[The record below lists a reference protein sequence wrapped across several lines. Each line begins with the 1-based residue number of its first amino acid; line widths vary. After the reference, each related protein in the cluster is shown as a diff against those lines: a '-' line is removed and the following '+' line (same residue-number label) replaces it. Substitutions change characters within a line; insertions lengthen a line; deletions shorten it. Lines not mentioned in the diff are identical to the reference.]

1 MMGTADPQPSMFYQ
15 ITLEQFVTTDHP
27 LRKIRPLIDTV
38 RLRQLCEPLYAEGGR
53 PSIPPEQLFLALLG
67 GYLVGVTSERALVRE
82 LTGNLALRWFVGL
95 DLDQTPW
102 DHSTFSQN
110 RKRRF
115 TKSGLLEQLFDETVA
130 LAIKQKLV
138 SQHTTLD
145 GTLVQANAS
154 QKSFVPIEVFLRPED
169 YKKRIRSL
177 DQTPEEDLG
186 NPTVTFRG
194 ERRSNQTHVSTTDPD
209 AKLANKGNGTAAMV
223 GYTVNGLM
231 ENRHWL
237 LLGINVESFRGL
249 ASERDGGRNLIDA
262 FHHKHGRRIHTV
274 GADKGYFAKP
284 FLTALFRRHI
294 RPHIAAKTTGQEPV
308 HQRVRRLGRTTGYR
322 RSQRARK
329 KIEEL
334 WGEAKCWH
342 GFRRFQRRGLV
353 QVRDEAYLMGWLLNL
368 KRLAKLLPVPALREH
383 RGAANA

>member
-1 MMGTADPQPSMFYQ
+1 MMGTSDPQPSMFYH
-15 ITLEQFVTTDHP
+15 ITLEQFVTADHP
-27 LRKIRPLIDTV
+27 MRKIRPLINTE
-38 RLRQLCEPLYAEGGR
+38 RIRQLCEPLYADVGR

-67 GYLVGVTSERALVRE
+67 GYLLGVPSERALVRE
-82 LTGNLALRWFVGL
+82 LTGNLVLRWFVGL
-95 DLDQTPW
+95 DLDQQPW

-115 TKSGLLEQLFDETVA
+115 TESGLLERLFDETVA

-145 GTLVQANAS
+145 GPLVQANAS
-154 QKSFVPIEVFLRPED
+154 HKSFVPMEVFLKPEE
-169 YKKRIRSL
+169 YKRRIRSL
-177 DQTPEEDLG
+177 EAGPEPDQDQDRG

-231 ENRHWL
+231 ENRHRL
-237 LLGINVESFRGL
+237 LVGINVESFRGP
-249 ASERDGGRNLIDA
+249 ASETDGGRNLLDT
-262 FHHKHGRRIHTV
+262 FHRKHGRRIQTV
-274 GADKGYFAKP
+274 GADKGYFAKS
-284 FLTALFRRHI
+284 FLTALVRRRI
-294 RPHIAAKTTGQEPV
+294 TPHIAAKTTGREAV
-308 HQRVRRLGRTTGYR
+308 HQRVRRLSCTIGYQL
-322 RSQRARK
+322 SQRARK

-342 GFRRFQRRGLV
+342 GFRRFRRRGLI

-368 KRLAKLLPVPALREH
+368 KRLATVLPAPA
-383 RGAANA
+383 

>member
-1 MMGTADPQPSMFYQ
+1 MMGTADPQPSLFYH
-15 ITLEQFVTTDHP
+15 ISLEQYVTADHP
-27 LRKIRPLIDTV
+27 MRKIRPLIDAE
-38 RLRQLCEPLYAEGGR
+38 RIRQLCEPLYAETGR

-67 GYLVGVTSERALVRE
+67 GYLLGVSSERALVRE
-82 LTGNLALRWFVGL
+82 LTGNLVLRWFIGL
-95 DLDQTPW
+95 DLDQMPW

-115 TKSGLLEQLFDETVA
+115 TESGLLERLFDETVA

-138 SQHTTLD
+138 SHHTTLD

-154 QKSFVPIEVFLRPED
+154 HKSFVSMEVFLKPEE
-169 YKKRIRSL
+169 YKRRIRL
-177 DQTPEEDLG
+177 VDAEPDQDSG

-209 AKLANKGNGTAAMV
+209 AKLANKGNGTAAIV

-231 ENRHWL
+231 ENRHRIL
-237 LLGINVESFRGL
+237 VGINVETFRGP
-249 ASERDGGRNLIDA
+249 ASEMEGGRGLIDA
-262 FHHKHGRRIHTV
+262 FHKKQGTRIKTV

-284 FLTALFRRHI
+284 FLAALFRR
-294 RPHIAAKTTGQEPV
+294 RLKPHVAAKVTGRETV
-308 HQRVRRLGRTTGYR
+308 HQRVRRMSRTVGYQL
-322 RSQRARK
+322 SQRTRK

-342 GFRRFQRRGLV
+342 GFRRFRRRGLR
-353 QVRDEAYLMGWLLNL
+353 QVRDEAYLMGWVLNL
-368 KRLAKLLPVPALREH
+368 KRLSKLMPAPT
-383 RGAANA
+383 

>member
-1 MMGTADPQPSMFYQ
+1 MMGTADPQPSMFYH
-15 ITLEQFVTTDHP
+15 INLEQYVTADHP
-27 LRKIRPLIDTV
+27 MRKIRPLIDTA
-38 RLRQLCEPLYAEGGR
+38 RIRALCAPLYADIGR

-67 GYLVGVTSERALVRE
+67 GYLLGVTSERALVRE
-82 LTGNLALRWFVGL
+82 LTGNLVLRWFVGL
-95 DLDQTPW
+95 DLDQLPW

-115 TKSGLLEQLFDETVA
+115 TESGLLERLFDETVA
-130 LAIKQKLV
+130 LAIKRKLV
-138 SQHTTLD
+138 SHHTTLD

-154 QKSFVPIEVFLRPED
+154 HKSFVPMDVFLTPAEYNR
-169 YKKRIRSL
+169 RIRSL
-177 DQTPEEDLG
+177 DAGLEPDQDPG

-231 ENRHWL
+231 ENRHRL
-237 LLGINVESFRGL
+237 LLGINVASFRGP
-249 ASERDGGRNLIDA
+249 ASETDGGRELLDR
-262 FHHKHGRRIHTV
+262 FHATHDVRIQTV
-274 GADKGYFAKP
+274 GADKVYFAQP
-284 FLTALFRRHI
+284 FLTALFRRRI
-294 RPHIAAKTTGQEPV
+294 RPHIAAKTTGREAV
-308 HQRVRRLGRTTGYR
+308 HQRVRRLSRTVGYR

-342 GFRRFQRRGLV
+342 GFRRFQRRGLL

-368 KRLAKLLPVPALREH
+368 KRLANICPAP
-383 RGAANA
+383 A

>member
-1 MMGTADPQPSMFYQ
+1 MLGTADPQPSMFYH
-15 ITLEQFVTTDHP
+15 INLEQYVTADHP
-27 LRKIRPLIDTV
+27 MRKIRPLIDTA
-38 RLRQLCEPLYAEGGR
+38 RIRALCAPLYADIGR

-67 GYLVGVTSERALVRE
+67 GYLLGVTSERALVRE
-82 LTGNLALRWFVGL
+82 LTGNLVLRWFVGL
-95 DLDQTPW
+95 DLDQLPW

-115 TKSGLLEQLFDETVA
+115 TESGLLERLFDETVA
-130 LAIKQKLV
+130 LAIKRKLV
-138 SQHTTLD
+138 SHHTTLD

-154 QKSFVPIEVFLRPED
+154 HKSFVPMDVFLTPAEYNR
-169 YKKRIRSL
+169 RIRSL
-177 DQTPEEDLG
+177 DAGLEPDQDPG

-231 ENRHWL
+231 ENRHRL
-237 LLGINVESFRGL
+237 LLGINVASFRGP
-249 ASERDGGRNLIDA
+249 ASETDGGRELLDR
-262 FHHKHGRRIHTV
+262 FHATHDVRIQTV
-274 GADKGYFAKP
+274 GADKGYFAQP
-284 FLTALFRRHI
+284 FLTALFRRRI
-294 RPHIAAKTTGQEPV
+294 RPHIAAKTTGREAV
-308 HQRVRRLGRTTGYR
+308 HQRVRRLSRTVGYR

-342 GFRRFQRRGLV
+342 GFRRFQRRGLL

-368 KRLAKLLPVPALREH
+368 KRLANICPAP
-383 RGAANA
+383 A

>member
-1 MMGTADPQPSMFYQ
+1 MMGTADPQPSMFYH
-15 ITLEQFVTTDHP
+15 INLEQFVTVAHP
-27 LRKIRPLIDTV
+27 MRKIRPLIDAE
-38 RLRQLCEPLYAEGGR
+38 RIRQLCEPLYAETGR

-67 GYLVGVTSERALVRE
+67 GYLLGVTSERALVRE
-82 LTGNLALRWFVGL
+82 LTGNLVLRWFVGL
-95 DLDQTPW
+95 DLDTDPW

-115 TKSGLLEQLFDETVA
+115 TESGLLEQLFDETVA

-154 QKSFVPIEVFLRPED
+154 HKSFVPIEVFLQPED

-177 DQTPEEDLG
+177 DSPAEQDPG
-186 NPTVTFRG
+186 NPTITFRG
-194 ERRSNQTHVSTTDPD
+194 ERRSNQTHVSMTDPD

-231 ENRHWL
+231 ENRHRL
-237 LLGINVESFRGL
+237 LLGINVESFRGP
-249 ASERDGGRNLIDA
+249 ASETDGGRTLIDR
-262 FHHKHGRRIHTV
+262 FHRTHRQRIQTV
-274 GADKGYFAKP
+274 GADKGYFAQS
-284 FLTALFRRHI
+284 FLTALFRRRI
-294 RPHIAAKTTGQEPV
+294 TPHIATKATGQEAV
-308 HQRVRRLGRTTGYR
+308 HQRVRRLGQTVGYR
-322 RSQRARK
+322 LSQRARK

-334 WGEAKCWH
+334 WGEAKCRH
-342 GFRRFQRRGLV
+342 GFRRFRRRGLL

-368 KRLAKLLPVPALREH
+368 KRLAKRLPAPA
-383 RGAANA
+383 

>member
-1 MMGTADPQPSMFYQ
+1 MMGTADPQPSMFYH
-15 ITLEQFVTTDHP
+15 INLEQYVTADHP
-27 LRKIRPLIDTV
+27 MRKIRPLIDTA
-38 RLRQLCEPLYAEGGR
+38 RIRALCAPLYADIGR

-67 GYLVGVTSERALVRE
+67 GYLLGVTSERALVRE
-82 LTGNLALRWFVGL
+82 LTGNLVLRWFVGL
-95 DLDQTPW
+95 DLDQLPW

-115 TKSGLLEQLFDETVA
+115 TESGLLERLFDETVA
-130 LAIKQKLV
+130 LAIKRKLV
-138 SQHTTLD
+138 SHHTTLD

-154 QKSFVPIEVFLRPED
+154 HKSFVPMDVFLTPAEYNR
-169 YKKRIRSL
+169 RIRSL
-177 DQTPEEDLG
+177 DAGLEPDQDPG

-231 ENRHWL
+231 ENRHRL
-237 LLGINVESFRGL
+237 LLGINVASFRGP
-249 ASERDGGRNLIDA
+249 ASETDGGRELLDR
-262 FHHKHGRRIHTV
+262 FHATHDVRIQTV
-274 GADKGYFAKP
+274 GADKGYFAQP
-284 FLTALFRRHI
+284 FLTALFRRRI
-294 RPHIAAKTTGQEPV
+294 RPHIAAKTTGREAV
-308 HQRVRRLGRTTGYR
+308 HQRVRRLSRTVGYR

-342 GFRRFQRRGLV
+342 GFRRFQRRGLL

-368 KRLAKLLPVPALREH
+368 KRLANICPAP
-383 RGAANA
+383 A

>member
-1 MMGTADPQPSMFYQ
+1 MMGTADPQPSMFYH
-15 ITLEQFVTTDHP
+15 INLEQYVTADHP
-27 LRKIRPLIDTV
+27 MRKIRPLIDTA
-38 RLRQLCEPLYAEGGR
+38 RIRQLCEPLYAETGR

-67 GYLVGVTSERALVRE
+67 GYLLGVTSERALVRE
-82 LTGNLALRWFVGL
+82 LTGNLVLRWFVGL
-95 DLDQTPW
+95 DLDTAPW

-115 TKSGLLEQLFDETVA
+115 TESGLLERLFDETVA
-130 LAIKQKLV
+130 RAIQQKLV
-138 SQHTTLD
+138 SPHTTLD

-154 QKSFVPIEVFLRPED
+154 HKSFVPIEVFLKPED
-169 YKKRIRSL
+169 YKRRIRSL
-177 DQTPEEDLG
+177 DAGPESDPDAG

-231 ENRHWL
+231 ENRHRL
-237 LLGINVESFRGL
+237 LLGINVETFRGP
-249 ASERDGGRNLIDA
+249 ASETDGGRTLLDT
-262 FHHKHGRRIHTV
+262 FHQKHALRIQTV
-274 GADKGYFAKP
+274 GADKGYFAHS
-284 FLTALFRRHI
+284 FLTALVRRRI
-294 RPHIAAKTTGQEPV
+294 RPHVAPKTIGQEPI
-308 HQRVRRLGRTTGYR
+308 HQRVRRLSRTVGYR
-322 RSQRARK
+322 LSQRARK

-342 GFRRFQRRGLV
+342 GFRRFCRRGLL

-368 KRLAKLLPVPALREH
+368 KRLATLLPAPA
-383 RGAANA
+383 

>member
-1 MMGTADPQPSMFYQ
+1 MMGASDPQPSMFSH
-15 ITLEQFVTTDHP
+15 ITLEQYVTADHP
-27 LRKIRPLIDTV
+27 MRKIRPLIDTARI
-38 RLRQLCEPLYAEGGR
+38 RLRCEPLYADTGR

-67 GYLVGVTSERALVRE
+67 GYLLGVTSERALVRE
-82 LTGNLALRWFVGL
+82 LTGHLVLRWFVGL
-95 DLDQTPW
+95 DLDQQPW

-130 LAIKQKLV
+130 LAIKQKFV
-138 SQHTTLD
+138 SPHTTLD

-154 QKSFVPIEVFLRPED
+154 HKSYVPMEVFL
-169 YKKRIRSL
+169 K
-177 DQTPEEDLG
+177 PEEYKQRMRALDAGPEPDQDPG

-209 AKLANKGNGTAAMV
+209 AKLANKGNRTAALV

-231 ENRHWL
+231 ENRHRL
-237 LLGINVESFRGL
+237 LLGINVETFRGP
-249 ASERDGGRNLIDA
+249 ASETDGGRALIDT
-262 FHHKHGRRIHTV
+262 FHKKHARRIQTV

-284 FLTALFRRHI
+284 FLTALFRLRI
-294 RPHIAAKTTGQEPV
+294 RPHIAAKTTGWEAV
-308 HQRVRRLGRTTGYR
+308 HQRGRRQSRTVGYQL
-322 RSQRARK
+322 SQWARK

-342 GFRRFQRRGLV
+342 GFRRFQRRRLI

-368 KRLAKLLPVPALREH
+368 KRLATLLPAPA
-383 RGAANA
+383 